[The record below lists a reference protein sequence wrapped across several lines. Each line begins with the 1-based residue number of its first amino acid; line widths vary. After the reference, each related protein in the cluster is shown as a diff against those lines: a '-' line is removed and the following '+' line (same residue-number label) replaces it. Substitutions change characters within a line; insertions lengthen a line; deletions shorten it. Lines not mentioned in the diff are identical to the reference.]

1 LAQLDKASPEA
12 AADDLIDKAIINTDR
27 VVAVELVAQEKTPVI
42 TDMNIGQQ
50 MAAQVSLQIF

>member
-1 LAQLDKASPEA
+1 LAQLVKASPEA
-12 AADDLIDKAIINTDR
+12 AADDLIDKAIINTDQ
-27 VVAVELVAQEKTPVI
+27 VVVVVLAAPAKIAVI